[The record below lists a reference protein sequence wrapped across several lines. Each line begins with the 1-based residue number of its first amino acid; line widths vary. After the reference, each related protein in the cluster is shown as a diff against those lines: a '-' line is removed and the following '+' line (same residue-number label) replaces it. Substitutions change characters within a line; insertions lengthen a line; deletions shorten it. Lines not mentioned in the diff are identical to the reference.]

1 MKYLYVLLFLLIGTV
16 CCACGANTFSNSS
29 PEEGEYEENF
39 ESVQLPAPK
48 EYTLEELTAQTA
60 DFRDYIV
67 NFYQQVQELAEDDET
82 YDAGKKLAKEV
93 AEQYGER
100 ITELADIDFTGM
112 TEDELKEYQSE
123 FASLTTVI
131 REVKDALTLG

>member
-16 CCACGANTFSNSS
+16 CCACGANTVSNSS
-29 PEEGEYEENF
+29 LKEDSEQF
-39 ESVQLPAPK
+39 ESVQRPAPK
-48 EYTLEELTAQTA
+48 EYTLEELTDQTA

-67 NFYQQVQELAEDDET
+67 NFYQQVQELAQDDES
-82 YDAGKKLAKEV
+82 YDSGKKLAKEV

-131 REVKDALTLG
+131 REAKDALTLG

>member
-16 CCACGANTFSNSS
+16 CCACGSDAFSSS
-29 PEEGEYEENF
+29 PLEEEDADWF
-39 ESVQLPAPK
+39 VESVQRPAPK
-48 EYTLEELTAQTA
+48 EYTLEELTDQTA

-82 YDAGKKLAKEV
+82 YDAGKKLAKELK
-93 AEQYGER
+93 EQYGER

-112 TEDELKEYQSE
+112 TKDELNEYLIE
-123 FASLTTVI
+123 FTSLTTTI